1 VDDVL
6 RYAGKRVIVSGAASG
21 VGASV
26 TKLLVDLGAEVH
38 AIDTTRPGQAG
49 IASFTETDL
58 RAADQIESAVGK
70 IGSVVDALFNCAL
83 VPEGEPALRHLV
95 EHVVPNM
102 IPGSA
107 IASIAPLA
115 PPTDELSIAAYT
127 TARAASLANEYGV
140 RINCVATNDTS
151 SDNAAWPLLFL
162 NSSRA
167 ASISGEVV
175 HAGVQVPASPS
186 PS

>member
-1 VDDVL
+1 MQDVL
-6 RYAGKRVIVSGAASG
+6 GYAGRRVIVAGAASD
-21 VGASV
+21 VGAAV
-26 TKLLVDLGAEVH
+26 TALLVELGAEVH
-38 AIDTTRPGQAG
+38 AIDGARPAQAG

-58 RAADQIESAVGK
+58 RDADQIESAVGK
-70 IGSVVDALFNCAL
+70 IGSVVNALFNCGR
-83 VPEGEPALRHLV
+83 VPDGAPALRHLV

-115 PPTDELSIAAYT
+115 PTDELSIVAYT
-127 TARAASLANEYGV
+127 MARAASLADEHEV

-151 SDNAAWPLLFL
+151 SDDAAWPLLFV
-162 NSSRA
+162 NSPRA

-175 HAGVQVPASPS
+175 HVGTNAPASPS